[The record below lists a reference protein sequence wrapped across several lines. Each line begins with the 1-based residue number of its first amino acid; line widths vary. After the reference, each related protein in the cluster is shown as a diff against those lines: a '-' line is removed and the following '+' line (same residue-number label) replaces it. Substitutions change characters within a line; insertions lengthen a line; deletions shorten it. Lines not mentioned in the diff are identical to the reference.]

1 MNARADLF
9 GELLPAIYND
19 DDEARAFAFGL
30 VREWY
35 GTLRYAHS
43 EEAHAEILE
52 SLDWP
57 GMRDFVSEAALHLQ
71 YNPYFDFDFDS
82 FAAGVRTI
90 ARRAKA
96 AGLVVESGKTRKRS
110 RPGDATGDLF
120 GGDGSEVTE

>member
-19 DDEARAFAFGL
+19 DDEARALAFGL
-30 VREWY
+30 VQEWY
-35 GTLRYAHS
+35 GTLRYSHS

-57 GMRDFVSEAALHLQ
+57 GMRDFVTEASLHLQ
-71 YNPYFDFDFDS
+71 YNPTFDFDS

-96 AGLVVESGKTRKRS
+96 TGLVVENGRARKRS
-110 RPGDATGDLF
+110 RSGDATCNLF
-120 GGDGSEVTE
+120 GDDGSEVTE